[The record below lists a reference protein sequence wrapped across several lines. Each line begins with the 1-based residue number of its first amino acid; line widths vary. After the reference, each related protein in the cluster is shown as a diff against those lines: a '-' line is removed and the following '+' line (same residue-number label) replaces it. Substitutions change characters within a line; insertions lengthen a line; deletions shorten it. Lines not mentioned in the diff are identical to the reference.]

1 MEREDG
7 KTWRNWLTHN
17 LPTFINRDPQAI
29 PAITLTPPSDA
40 PGLVVIRDHT
50 LFLPGPVPPQ
60 YYLAEPTA
68 TSATLSDASGD
79 GGMAQPLVGTF
90 DLTQYELG
98 TLCQALQA
106 QQWGAVL
113 SPGIPADLAAT
124 ALVDTGTSAL
134 SPVPVQDVAAYPALC
149 IPSSVAW
156 TVLRPLAQT
165 WEGLT
170 ENLTSLLLGILEGPW
185 LDNLGTYL
193 QIPRIG
199 GEPDSLYQTRLYGL
213 AITGSP
219 NGVAMEAFF
228 AALGYSVAMANT
240 TPAQFTATV
249 QWPTQPPQGFVYSQS
264 DLQSMIDTLKAVG
277 VIATVI
283 FASGLSDTL
292 SLSDTVTVSQP
303 PTAVWGGSG
312 TTGFT
317 YNQATWN

>member
-7 KTWRNWLTHN
+7 NTWRNWLTHN

-29 PAITLTPPSDA
+29 PAITLTPPHGS
-40 PGLVVIRDHT
+40 PGLVMIRDHT
-50 LFLPGPVPPQ
+50 LVIPETGL
-60 YYLAEPTA
+60 
-68 TSATLSDASGD
+68 
-79 GGMAQPLVGTF
+79 F
-90 DLTQYELG
+90 DLTQYGL
-98 TLCQALQA
+98 QALCTALITQG
-106 QQWGAVL
+106 WRAVL

-124 ALVDTGTSAL
+124 ALVDTGYSPL
-134 SPVPVQDVAAYPALC
+134 SPVPLQDVATYPTLC

-170 ENLTSLLLGILEGPW
+170 DNLTSLLLGILEGPW

-219 NGVAMEAFF
+219 NGVAMTAFLE
-228 AALGYSVAMANT
+228 ALGYSVAMANT

-249 QWPTQPPQGFVYSQS
+249 QWPTQPPQGFVYSQG
-264 DLQSMIDTLKAVG
+264 DVQTMIDTLKAVG

-283 FASGLSDTL
+283 FASQLSDTL
-292 SLSDTVTVSQP
+292 SLSDSVTVNHP
-303 PTAVWGGSG
+303 PAAIWGGDG

-317 YNQATWN
+317 YNANTWR

>member
-7 KTWRNWLTHN
+7 NTWRNWLTHN

-29 PAITLTPPSDA
+29 PAITLTPPHGS
-40 PGLVVIRDHT
+40 PGLVMIRDHT
-50 LFLPGPVPPQ
+50 LVIPETGL
-60 YYLAEPTA
+60 
-68 TSATLSDASGD
+68 
-79 GGMAQPLVGTF
+79 F
-90 DLTQYELG
+90 DLTQYGL
-98 TLCQALQA
+98 QALCTALIA
-106 QQWGAVL
+106 QGWGAVL

-124 ALVDTGTSAL
+124 ALVDTGYSPL
-134 SPVPVQDVAAYPALC
+134 SPVPLQDVATYPTLC

-170 ENLTSLLLGILEGPW
+170 DNLTSLLLGILEGPW

-228 AALGYSVAMANT
+228 AALGYAVAVANT
-240 TPAQFTATV
+240 TPGQFTATV
-249 QWPTQPPQGFVYSQS
+249 QWPTQPPQGFVYDQSQI
-264 DLQSMIDTLKAVG
+264 QSMIDTLKAVG
-277 VIATVI
+277 VIATVV
-283 FASGLSDTL
+283 FASQLSDTL
-292 SLSDTVTVSQP
+292 TMSDNVTVTTTP
-303 PTAVWGGSG
+303 LTAQVWGGPLPDG
-312 TTGFT
+312 TGAVQGFRWS
-317 YNQATWN
+317 ASVWR